1 MLNHPRIAASMGSQ
15 AFNVEKAVPDDAT
28 SAHPWFLRGLHSL
41 QVAQIDDL
49 AEVLIDCVEGGSGLS
64 FMHSTPV
71 PGSGCEWQ
79 FPRTSA
85 LERR

>member
-1 MLNHPRIAASMGSQ
+1 MGSQ

-49 AEVLIDCVEGGSGLS
+49 AEVLTDRVEGGSC
-64 FMHSTPV
+64 
-71 PGSGCEWQ
+71 SGCERH
-79 FPRTSA
+79 FLRISA
-85 LERR
+85 PGKR